1 MLPLNRRIKKES
13 FEKIMKEGVFVHST
27 SFYLRV
33 WNRKDSLPSLFSFV
47 VPIKVKKKS
56 VGRHLFRRKMSAAVE
71 SVLLD
76 LKVGF
81 SVIFFAKKDF
91 STLPLLEMK
100 KEILELLVK
109 AGILKLN

>member
-1 MLPLNRRIKKES
+1 
-13 FEKIMKEGVFVHST
+13 MKEGVFVHSVN
-27 SFYLRV
+27 FYLRLC
-33 WNRKDSLPSLFSFV
+33 NRGDSLPTLFSFV

-56 VGRHLFRRKMSAAVE
+56 VGRHLLRRKMSATVE

-81 SVIFFAKKDF
+81 SVIIFAKKDF
-91 STLPLLEMK
+91 STLPHKEMK
-100 KEILELLVK
+100 QEILDLLVK